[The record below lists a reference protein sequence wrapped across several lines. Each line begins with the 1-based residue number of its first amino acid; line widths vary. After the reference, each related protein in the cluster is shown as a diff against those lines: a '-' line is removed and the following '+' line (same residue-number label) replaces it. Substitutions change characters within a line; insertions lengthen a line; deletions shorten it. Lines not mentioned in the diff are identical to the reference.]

1 MKVTYKSPFIYNE
14 IWDTIEDI
22 NGNTIIFPNCSKVL
36 INNIINLLNCDPH
49 ACKLINLEIIGEE
62 LYVNKQ
68 FIGRVNT
75 SGGFRNYDDAKK
87 YYSTII
93 KLLSDD

>member
-1 MKVTYKSPFIYNE
+1 MKVAYKSPFIYNE

-22 NGNTIIFPNCSKVL
+22 NGNVIMFPNCSKVL
-36 INNIINLLNCDPH
+36 INNIINLLNCKPN
-49 ACKLINLEIIGEE
+49 ACKLNNLEIIGEE

-68 FIGRVNT
+68 FIGRINT